1 MTLSADSIV
10 RTVTRSLTRAGGRP
24 AARPRI
30 LVVDDEAGIR
40 AFLTRALS
48 RVECE
53 LVVAA
58 SGSEAVDLFDRAA
71 PIDLL
76 LTDLLMP
83 GMNGLE
89 LGRRLRQQIPDLPVV
104 YLTGDSDAL
113 FDERPVL
120 GANET
125 FVDKP
130 ISFRGLHEAISLAL
144 YGRIGRLIPRER
156 AEPAAPAPS
165 LLHAVSA
172 STSGESGNRVI
183 G

>member
-10 RTVTRSLTRAGGRP
+10 RTVTPSLTRAGDRP
-24 AARPRI
+24 AATPRI

-40 AFLTRALS
+40 AFLTRALA

-58 SGSEAVDLFDRAA
+58 SGSEAIDLFNGAA

-89 LGRRLRQQIPDLPVV
+89 LARRLRQQVPNLPVV
-104 YLTGDSDAL
+104 YLTGHSDAL
-113 FDERPVL
+113 FDERPIL
-120 GANET
+120 CANEA

-130 ISFRGLHEAISLAL
+130 ISSRGLYEAISLAL
-144 YGRIGRLIPRER
+144 YGRLDRLIPREH
-156 AEPAAPAPS
+156 AGPAAA
-165 LLHAVSA
+165 AY
-172 STSGESGNRVI
+172 GESGNRVI

>member
-10 RTVTRSLTRAGGRP
+10 RKVTRSLTPGGDRP
-24 AARPRI
+24 TAPPRI

-53 LVVAA
+53 LVVAS
-58 SGSEAVDLFDRAA
+58 SGSEAVDLFDGAG

-76 LTDLLMP
+76 LTDLMMP

-89 LGRRLRQQIPDLPVV
+89 LGRRLRQQVPDLPVL
-104 YLTGDSDAL
+104 YLTGYSDAL
-113 FDERPVL
+113 FDERPIL
-120 GANET
+120 SANEA

-130 ISFRGLHEAISLAL
+130 ISSRGLHEAISLAL
-144 YGRIGRLIPRER
+144 YGRLGRLIPREGD
-156 AEPAAPAPS
+156 EPAAAAPA
-165 LLHAVSA
+165 LLHTASA
-172 STSGESGNRVI
+172 PTYGESSNGVI

>member
-10 RTVTRSLTRAGGRP
+10 RTVTRSLTRAGSRP
-24 AARPRI
+24 AATPRI
-30 LVVDDEAGIR
+30 LVVDDEPGIR

-53 LVVAA
+53 LLVAS
-58 SGSEAVDLFDRAA
+58 SGAEAVALFDGAA

-76 LTDLLMP
+76 LTDLMMP

-89 LGRRLRQQIPDLPVV
+89 LGRRLRQQIPDLPVL
-104 YLTGDSDAL
+104 YLTGHSEAL
-113 FDERPVL
+113 FDERPIL
-120 GANET
+120 SANEA

-130 ISFRGLHEAISLAL
+130 ISSRGLHEAISQAL
-144 YGRIGRLIPRER
+144 YGRIGRLIPREHDGP
-156 AEPAAPAPS
+156 AAAAPAP
-165 LLHAVSA
+165 LLTASA
-172 STSGESGNRVI
+172 PTYGESGNRVI

>member
-10 RTVTRSLTRAGGRP
+10 RTVTRSMTRAGGRP
-24 AARPRI
+24 ASTPRI

-58 SGSEAVDLFDRAA
+58 SGAEAIDLLDGAA

-83 GMNGLE
+83 GMNGVE
-89 LGRRLRQQIPDLPVV
+89 LGRRLRQQIPDLPVL
-104 YLTGDSDAL
+104 YLTGHSDAL
-113 FDERPVL
+113 FDERPIL
-120 GANET
+120 GAKEA

-130 ISFRGLHEAISLAL
+130 ISSRGLHEAISLAL
-144 YGRIGRLIPRER
+144 YGRLDGLVPRQR
-156 AEPAAPAPS
+156 DAPAATAPS
-165 LLHAVSA
+165 PLQSA
-172 STSGESGNRVI
+172 SV
-183 G
+183 